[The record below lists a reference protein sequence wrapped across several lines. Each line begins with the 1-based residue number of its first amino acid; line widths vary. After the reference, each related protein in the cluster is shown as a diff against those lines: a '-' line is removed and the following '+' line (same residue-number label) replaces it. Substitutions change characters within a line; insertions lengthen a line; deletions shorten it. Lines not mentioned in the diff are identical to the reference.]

1 MCIETHDVANTT
13 LILQWAIRFMLESL
27 QMMGE
32 RDKETKPITAGLYTN
47 MECGKSHVTSKK
59 GNMSKMEG

>member
-1 MCIETHDVANTT
+1 MSWNLGPFCTPN
-13 LILQWAIRFMLESL
+13 LLESL

-59 GNMSKMEG
+59 ENMSKMEG